1 MVNSKSCYRNVPSLD
16 CKRMLGK
23 FENATKKLIAIEH
36 HIYALLT
43 LNNTTVSLRKQ
54 VEQLVAATQEF
65 LKIQD
70 DSQISSVL
78 ESIAKT
84 FSTTENL
91 YGDVDT
97 FS

>member
-1 MVNSKSCYRNVPSLD
+1 M
-16 CKRMLGK
+16 
-23 FENATKKLIAIEH
+23 
-36 HIYALLT
+36 
-43 LNNTTVSLRKQ
+43 SLRKQ